1 MNRIVYF
8 ISPGLYPKK
17 IGGAEIFN
25 YYLAKEL
32 KDLPIITISHNPK
45 SSYNIHI
52 IKSFLGIK
60 RWGIGNWSII
70 VQLKLIILLHHT
82 RIKHILISYTSNTQF
97 YADIFPSLVK
107 KYNIPY
113 TILIHGGGLGKWDK
127 PSAMKVFFD
136 SAKNIVGVSKPIKEH
151 YDKLTKNK
159 VKVIYPSLPFD
170 KMPIINPNFQIDKSF
185 FNILFVGSL
194 KNIKNPQMLIKA
206 ICLID
211 KEFLNRNKVKI
222 WVIGDGPLKK
232 DLLEYLD
239 NMGYM
244 NYFNFMGYISND
256 MMNYIY
262 SNSNLYVICSHYEG
276 TPISLLQAMYHSM
289 LIIGTNVRGIQNII
303 RHNENGL
310 LVDDNSI
317 SQLAGTIRYAIN
329 NNDVTTALGS
339 KIREDFDN
347 TYSFNRVKEYYLKL
361 LYD

>member
-1 MNRIVYF
+1 
-8 ISPGLYPKK
+8 
-17 IGGAEIFN
+17 
-25 YYLAKEL
+25 
-32 KDLPIITISHNPK
+32 
-45 SSYNIHI
+45 
-52 IKSFLGIK
+52 
-60 RWGIGNWSII
+60 
-70 VQLKLIILLHHT
+70 
-82 RIKHILISYTSNTQF
+82 
-97 YADIFPSLVK
+97 VK